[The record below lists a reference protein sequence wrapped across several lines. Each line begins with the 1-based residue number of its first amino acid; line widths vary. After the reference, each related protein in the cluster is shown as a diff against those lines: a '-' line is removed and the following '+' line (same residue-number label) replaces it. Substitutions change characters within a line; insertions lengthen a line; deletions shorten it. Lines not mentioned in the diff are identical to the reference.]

1 MLTLHADHAHVR
13 AGSHRIALDAPG
25 THAFVSHAH
34 LDHYRSLKKA
44 ELVLS
49 SPETMDL
56 LQARGKAIPQKFVQH
71 HHTEKTE
78 NQESTKIN
86 LLNAGHVLGSRML
99 YAENTGNDQN
109 DRPSGKISDQG
120 NQNGQTGSAQNGS
133 QGSQSGSGG
142 KPIGNGGQSVL
153 YTGDFLSEDSLTQK
167 AAQPKD
173 CDILL
178 MECTY
183 GLPQYQFQDRTEI
196 YDQIGKWAT
205 AELAAGR
212 IAVIGAYSLGK
223 AQEVVAALNH
233 AKIAPAVSPP
243 IAALN
248 EVYQKYGVALDYT
261 LNDPTTLGSGAFAA
275 VVPMH
280 QVKPELAQGLKQAYG
295 RKASLSVA
303 TGWALN
309 SGYAGCDA
317 AFALSDHDDFSG
329 LVEFAQSCNPK
340 KVYTTHGPADVF
352 AHHLRKAGLDAQPL
366 ESLGEKQQTLA
377 QTA

>member
-1 MLTLHADHAHVR
+1 MLTLHADHAHVN

-34 LDHYRSLKKA
+34 LDHYRSLRKA

-56 LQARGKAIPQKFVQH
+56 LKARGKAVPAKFVQRH
-71 HHTEKTE
+71 QTQGDQATDVQLHD
-78 NQESTKIN
+78 
-86 LLNAGHVLGSRML
+86 AGHVLGSRML
-99 YAENTGNDQN
+99 LAKGE
-109 DRPSGKISDQG
+109 
-120 NQNGQTGSAQNGS
+120 QT
-133 QGSQSGSGG
+133 
-142 KPIGNGGQSVL
+142 VL
-153 YTGDFLSEDSLTQK
+153 YTGDFLSQDSLTQK
-167 AAQPKD
+167 AAQPHD

-183 GLPQYQFQDRTEI
+183 GLPQYRFQDRTLV
-196 YDQIGKWAT
+196 YDQIGKWAS
-205 AELAAGR
+205 AELSAGR

-223 AQEVVAALNH
+223 AQEVIAALNQ
-233 AKIAPAVSPP
+233 AKIAPAVSPS

-248 EVYQKYGVALDYT
+248 EVYRKYGVALDYT
-261 LNDPTTLGSGAFAA
+261 LNDVATLGSGAFAA
-275 VVPMH
+275 VIPMH
-280 QVKPELAQGLKQAYG
+280 QVKPDMAQGLRHAYG

-317 AFALSDHDDFSG
+317 AFALSDHNDFPG
-329 LVEFAQSCNPK
+329 LIEFAKACNPK
-340 KVYTTHGPADVF
+340 KVYATHGPADVF
-352 AHHLRKAGLDAQPL
+352 SHHLRKAGLDAQPL
-366 ESLGEKQQTLA
+366 EALGEAQRTLV